1 MPQSRKVWLGIGAAT
16 GVAALGLFVI
26 SSWPEPTTAL
36 PAETSKTRSVATGSK
51 PQTRTDNQTTP
62 KLAAAPRPEAKGTAQ
77 TPTTWGGEPLA
88 PSLAGTEI
96 DGRLRADSDGHLI
109 VDLETKDFF
118 DYMLSAVGEIS
129 PEQALDA
136 IAAMAR
142 NNLPEPAASE
152 AIALLDRYLAYKRE
166 ALTLS
171 QTPLD
176 PARQRDP
183 VYQLSQLRQALAD
196 LKALRRAT
204 LSAETADA
212 FFGLEEAYGEYT
224 LASMEI
230 QQRDNLTVEAK
241 QALIQWQR
249 QQLPEIIR
257 RTEVRLVDETEKSMA
272 RQEALTNA
280 SSPEQAAAELR
291 NLGMDAAQAQD
302 VENYL
307 RERETFDERYDA
319 YQDELSQLRG
329 AGLAP
334 EDLARREDS
343 LLSQHF
349 EGEQQQTWARLR
361 QLGSR

>member
-1 MPQSRKVWLGIGAAT
+1 MFKSRKLWLGIGA
-16 GVAALGLFVI
+16 VACLTALGLAIVPI
-26 SSWPEPTTAL
+26 APKPSDASLTQAATSSGPAPESKQGVQPPDQPSATPPTA
-36 PAETSKTRSVATGSK
+36 SH
-51 PQTRTDNQTTP
+51 QP
-62 KLAAAPRPEAKGTAQ
+62 KSDAQ
-77 TPTTWGGEPLA
+77 TPTTWGGQPLA

-109 VDLETKDFF
+109 VELETKDFF

-136 IAAMAR
+136 IATMAR

-176 PARQRDP
+176 PARQHDP
-183 VYQLSQLRQALAD
+183 AYQISQLRQALAD
-196 LKALRRAT
+196 LKVLRRAT
-204 LSAETADA
+204 LSPETADA

-230 QQRDNLTVEAK
+230 QQRDDLTMEAK

-249 QQLPEIIR
+249 DQLPDIIR
-257 RTEVRLVDETEKSMA
+257 RTETQLVSDTEQSMA
-272 RQEALTNA
+272 RQEVLANA
-280 SSPEQAAAELR
+280 ASPDEAAAELR
-291 NLGMDAAQAQD
+291 NLGMAPAQAQE

-307 RERETFDERYDA
+307 HERENFDQHYDA
-319 YQDELSQLRG
+319 YKEELVQLRD
-329 AGLAP
+329 AGLAA
-334 EDLARREDS
+334 EDLAQREEA
-343 LLSQHF
+343 LLAQHF
-349 EGEQQQTWARLR
+349 KGEQQQTWARLR
-361 QLGSR
+361 QLGDN